1 MYHSVY
7 FGDKN
12 SWTDWHL
19 IPTTRPVILPP
30 PMKTTTID
38 IPGADGVLD
47 LSTALT
53 GYPVYSNRTG
63 SFEFI
68 VENGHDYWYEI
79 YSDIM
84 DALHGKNVVLRLE
97 DDMAYYYYG
106 RVVVNTWNS
115 DEHYSTITLDYD
127 LDPYKYS
134 VSTTCGDWIWDP
146 FNFQNGIMIQ
156 SMFKEIPIDTNQFE
170 TLDIPMVYY
179 GRHLYG
185 RKPTV
190 VSLTWE
196 PTDENSPNLTV
207 HFTNQELG
215 IDKTVTYTTALDA
228 HQEPEFIVSDLS
240 RSNVIEW
247 KVVGSGKL
255 SIDYRLGRL

>member
-19 IPTTRPVILPP
+19 IPLTRPVILPP
-30 PMKTTTID
+30 AQKVTTLD
-38 IPGADGVLD
+38 IPGADGVID

-63 SFEFI
+63 SIEFM
-68 VENGHDYWYEI
+68 VENGHDYWYEV
-79 YSDIM
+79 YSGVM
-84 DALHGKNVVLRLE
+84 DALHGKKMALRLE

-106 RVVVNTWNS
+106 RVAVNTWKS
-115 DEHYSTITLDYD
+115 DEHYSTITIDYD

-134 VSTTCGDWIWDP
+134 VHSTCEDWIWDP

-156 SMFKEIPIDTNQFE
+156 QFFKNIVVDSADEY
-170 TLDIPMVYY
+170 TLIDIPMVYY
-179 GRHLYG
+179 DRHLYG

-190 VSLTWE
+190 VSLTWV
-196 PTDENSPNLTV
+196 PDDSSTLNLR
-207 HFTNQELG
+207 FLNQELG
-215 IDKTVTYTTALDA
+215 IAIEKTYAEAPNNLAD
-228 HQEPEFIVSDLS
+228 PDILVSDIS
-240 RSNVIEW
+240 GSNTVQFW
-247 KVVGSGKL
+247 VKGSGKL
-255 SIDYRLGRL
+255 SIDYRLTRL